1 MAHVSDTLGL
11 KTIISGIIPDHIAAE
26 NPDLVDFMK
35 AYIDFLELENKAG
48 FYQNTIE
55 LQRDIDHVEPE
66 FLPLIHK
73 EIATAVPGK
82 FAADPNILYKDLAN
96 QYRSSGTPQSIDNF
110 FNILYS
116 DNVELYFPQDDI
128 LKPSDGKWNDLSAD
142 TIANPDNYAA
152 LYTYTLSSAGATISG
167 NDDGGEK
174 LKFDNV
180 LVFVNNVHRTDY
192 TPVTAVNSTTNTLD
206 YSLIFTS
213 DLSIG
218 DVVTI
223 RCSGSYSTD
232 DGFLSY
238 KKFIQDSYF
247 YQKFSY
253 VLRTGQ
259 NADKWKNAFNRL
271 IHPAGFKF
279 FGEILLYIEALSQ
292 STPKNQHGYQSGGL
306 PIPIIIPV
314 VGMTPTFVK
323 TRNSILASYYT
334 KEFKPQVHSNN
345 LGPEEWFENI
355 KFSLTSGV
363 GEFANYTFEDVINK
377 TIDVNMDSVI
387 EISN

>member
-11 KTIISGIIPDHIAAE
+11 KTIISGIIPDHIIAE
-26 NPDLVDFMK
+26 NPDLVDFLK

-55 LQRDIDHVEPE
+55 LQRDVDHTGPE
-66 FLPLIHK
+66 FLPQLHR
-73 EIATAVPGK
+73 EIAVAVPGK
-82 FAADPNILYKDLAN
+82 FAADPTILYKDLAH

-128 LKPSDGKWNDLSAD
+128 LKPSDGKWNDFRAD
-142 TIANPDNYAA
+142 TIAHPEEHSP
-152 LYTYTLSSAGATISG
+152 LYTYTLTSALTTIAG
-167 NDDGGEK
+167 NDDDGEK

-180 LVFVNNVHRTDY
+180 LVFVNNVYNTDY
-192 TPVTAVNSTTNTLD
+192 TPVTVVNSTTNTLD
-206 YSLIFTS
+206 YSLVFNAE
-213 DLSIG
+213 LSIG
-218 DVVTI
+218 DIVTI
-223 RCSGSYSTD
+223 RRSGSYSTD

-238 KKFIQDSYF
+238 KKYIQDSFF

-279 FGEILLYIEALSQ
+279 FGEILLYIEALNQ
-292 STPKNQHGYQSGGL
+292 TTPKNQHGFQTGGL
-306 PIPIIIPV
+306 PIPIIIPAA
-314 VGMTPTFVK
+314 GITPTFVK

-334 KEFKPQVHSNN
+334 KEYKPEFNSNKF
-345 LGPEEWFENI
+345 GPTEWFENI
-355 KFSLTSGV
+355 KFNLTSGV

-377 TIDVNMDSVI
+377 NIDVNMDSVI